1 MGSGYLICWRQALCQ
16 PSTDGGVGDNAGD
29 VLGVCF
35 GDDNVEDGLAPNRLY
50 SCGDPTLLVESSG
63 HRRFLRSVGAL
74 HQDREVQQP
83 QLPRQH
89 RRHLYLLLDHSST
102 DAGGVEGVDSVV
114 GGAAVAA
121 NDTAAAAVVAVATAL
136 AEADVT
142 ANSVA

>member
-1 MGSGYLICWRQALCQ
+1 MGSGYLICRRQALCQ

-35 GDDNVEDGLAPNRLY
+35 GDDNVEDGPAPNRLH
-50 SCGDPTLLVESSG
+50 SCADPTLLVESSG

-74 HQDREVQQP
+74 HRDREDQQP
-83 QLPRQH
+83 QH

-136 AEADVT
+136 AEADADVT